1 MPYCCRFCS
10 KWSDS
15 LLPDAKG
22 LPLFHYPCSSCKAD
36 GNPVPPWQTRFAAQL
51 KPSYGV
57 YFICADKDYLSPPP
71 FWSGTCSL
79 GYVTPHI
86 DLAWSNISL
95 PLPVYTNQRIRH
107 VVILSP
113 LSLALGLTAGLTGA
127 MGGTSSHKFQPLS
140 TDTAVSIEKTARTLQ
155 RLQSQ
160 LDSLAATV
168 LQNHRALDLLTAGQG
183 GTCLYLKEECC
194 FYYNQSGQ
202 VQEDIKGLLEQAT
215 KIRDLN
221 STSVWS
227 SLSFPSWLLPFMG
240 PVITILLGL
249 LFGPCILQLLTK
261 FISSRL
267 QQFQTKLLLLQG
279 WKLVSDV
286 EHPNLDQVE
295 RDFCSARQAYAHA
308 QQEEVTE
315 ERDLCPNSQEVS

>member
-1 MPYCCRFCS
+1 MPTVLIRLPSCNGPKKSSGPRFT
-10 KWSDS
+10 D
-15 LLPDAKG
+15 
-22 LPLFHYPCSSCKAD
+22 CKA
-36 GNPVPPWQTRFAAQL
+36 
-51 KPSYGV
+51 
-57 YFICADKDYLSPPP
+57 
-71 FWSGTCSL
+71 
-79 GYVTPHI
+79 
-86 DLAWSNISL
+86 
-95 PLPVYTNQRIRH
+95 
-107 VVILSP
+107 
-113 LSLALGLTAGLTGA
+113 
-127 MGGTSSHKFQPLS
+127 
-140 TDTAVSIEKTARTLQ
+140 
-155 RLQSQ
+155 
-160 LDSLAATV
+160 
-168 LQNHRALDLLTAGQG
+168 G
-183 GTCLYLKEECC
+183 GTCLYLKEESC

-215 KIRDLN
+215 KIQDLS
-221 STSVWS
+221 STSVWN

-249 LFGPCILQLLTK
+249 LFGPCILQILSK

-315 ERDLCPNSQEVS
+315 ERDLRLNSQEVS